1 MKEYF
6 TAKIKYLK
14 QDQNDGTIKQVS
26 EVYALNAYTHTE
38 AEARLQTILQEFI
51 PEFNLLKLD
60 KTNLQDVIVDESKDY
75 FFKVKVCYVSVDPD
89 SGKEQKI
96 NELYLVQAENTKGAL
111 NCIENRLKGSI
122 MDCEIPAISKT
133 NIIDFFP
140 YISEEEN

>member
-75 FFKVKVCYVSVDPD
+75 FFKVKVCYVSADPD